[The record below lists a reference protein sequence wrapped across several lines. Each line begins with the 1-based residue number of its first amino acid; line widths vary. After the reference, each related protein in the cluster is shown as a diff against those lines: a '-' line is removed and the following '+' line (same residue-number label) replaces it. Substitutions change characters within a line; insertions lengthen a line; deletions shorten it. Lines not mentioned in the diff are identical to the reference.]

1 MDFFQAQD
9 NALRKTKRLVFY
21 FAVAVAMIIAAVY
34 CAFTAGV
41 IVYHELSAREGAAP
55 SWQQPALF
63 WDTGRFLATVAGVVL
78 IVGLGSLYKVLA
90 LRGGGASVAV
100 SLGGRR
106 IDRDTREPKRRQ
118 LLNLVEEMAIAS
130 GVPVPEVY
138 LLDDEPS
145 INAFA
150 AGWGTDDAVIAVSAG
165 ALEHLSRDELQGVI
179 AHEYSHVLYGDC
191 RLNIRLM
198 GILYGIMMLTIF
210 AQLMRLLLGGG
221 RSGGRRGPVIVTGG
235 GRRGGGGKGGGGA
248 LIIAVV
254 LVIILVTIIGYIG
267 TFFAR
272 LIQAAISRQREFLAD
287 AAAVQFTRN
296 PDGIAGALKKVAA
309 HAEHAVIRNPHAGEA
324 AHMFFADGL
333 KRPFASA
340 MATHPPLKARI
351 RQIQPG
357 WDGKLTPTQAA
368 AAEPPAAPER
378 APAAAPRPSGREMI
392 GGMAVLGA
400 IGAISNE
407 HLATARR
414 ITAAIPDSLDQR
426 MRAPEGARHAI
437 IALLVADNPDDDARQ
452 WPLIQA
458 ACGEEQ
464 TPRIRE
470 TASAIRALPRESRL
484 GALELAST
492 TLAQGGAG
500 QREAFDRL
508 LDQLIQADDKLS
520 LYEFCVRRILRERL
534 ARGGGS
540 PAGTAKVN
548 YLELKPE
555 VARAVSVL
563 LSVVAREA
571 AASPDPEATL
581 DKALAG
587 LYLLRG
593 KVGCLPPGEAAV
605 ADLDE
610 PLGLLRHSAY
620 AIRAQCLRAVVFCLK
635 ADGQLAPQ
643 EAEAL
648 RMISLALNCPAPP
661 LEG

>member
-1 MDFFQAQD
+1 
-9 NALRKTKRLVFY
+9 
-21 FAVAVAMIIAAVY
+21 
-34 CAFTAGV
+34 
-41 IVYHELSAREGAAP
+41 
-55 SWQQPALF
+55 
-63 WDTGRFLATVAGVVL
+63 
-78 IVGLGSLYKVLA
+78 
-90 LRGGGASVAV
+90 
-100 SLGGRR
+100 
-106 IDRDTREPKRRQ
+106 
-118 LLNLVEEMAIAS
+118 
-130 GVPVPEVY
+130 
-138 LLDDEPS
+138 
-145 INAFA
+145 
-150 AGWGTDDAVIAVSAG
+150 
-165 ALEHLSRDELQGVI
+165 
-179 AHEYSHVLYGDC
+179 
-191 RLNIRLM
+191 
-198 GILYGIMMLTIF
+198 
-210 AQLMRLLLGGG
+210 
-221 RSGGRRGPVIVTGG
+221 
-235 GRRGGGGKGGGGA
+235 
-248 LIIAVV
+248 
-254 LVIILVTIIGYIG
+254 
-267 TFFAR
+267 
-272 LIQAAISRQREFLAD
+272 
-287 AAAVQFTRN
+287 
-296 PDGIAGALKKVAA
+296 
-309 HAEHAVIRNPHAGEA
+309 
-324 AHMFFADGL
+324 
-333 KRPFASA
+333 
-340 MATHPPLKARI
+340 
-351 RQIQPG
+351 
-357 WDGKLTPTQAA
+357 
-368 AAEPPAAPER
+368 
-378 APAAAPRPSGREMI
+378 MI

-400 IGAISNE
+400 IGTISSE
-407 HLATARR
+407 HLAAARR

-581 DKALAG
+581 DKALAE

-610 PLGLLRHSAY
+610 PLDLLRHSAY

-635 ADGQLAPQ
+635 ADGQLAPE
-643 EAEAL
+643 EAEVL
-648 RMISLALNCPAPP
+648 RMISLALNCPVPP